1 MGAIAQAGE
10 YDLFRLIMRA
20 SAALPGL
27 FSPVKLH
34 YISNGTTYAETHVD
48 GGVHMQ
54 FLAIPSFA
62 ITTPDQQIAGG
73 RLFVLINNTL
83 NPAPT
88 TTSGSALAVS
98 QQALTTMVRASA
110 LSAVQAT
117 QLFAH
122 ENAIVLSIT
131 AIDPDAGIVYDPSE
145 RFASAYMNALY
156 DHGFRRA
163 IDFELWRE
171 A

>member
-1 MGAIAQAGE
+1 
-10 YDLFRLIMRA
+10 
-20 SAALPGL
+20 
-27 FSPVKLH
+27 KLN
-34 YISNGTTYAETHVD
+34 YVTNGTTYEETHVD

-62 ITTPDQQIAGG
+62 VTTPDQKISGG
-73 RLFVLINNTL
+73 RLYVLINNTL
-83 NPAPT
+83 KPAPT

-122 ENAIVLSIT
+122 ENGIALSVT
-131 AIDPDAGIVYDPSE
+131 SIDPDAGIVYDPSE

-156 DHGFRRA
+156 EHGYRRA